1 MRHPTISVKT
11 VEFGEENDYH
21 TKMNEKYD
29 SHIINQAIGGNL
41 AYLVFI
47 NK

>member
-1 MRHPTISVKT
+1 MRHSTISVKI

-29 SHIINQAIGGNL
+29 SHIINQVIGGNL
-41 AYLVFI
+41 AYLVFS